1 MLVGASIALAARSE
15 TMTSVAR
22 TRRSLSALDAEMADT
37 VRVHQLLAL
46 DWHAPERFVR
56 AIERHVAATKPPDL
70 VVAWIHEDGLA
81 IRLAEALATP
91 ERPPTFVHV
100 VGSASEDVRSDADVA
115 RAGLDA
121 PETALRYR
129 QVVLGA
135 HRTAGGMRWL
145 TNDEI
150 STGVLE
156 AIEQGRDRFVV
167 GVVP

>member
-1 MLVGASIALAARSE
+1 MLAGASVALAARSE
-15 TMTSVAR
+15 AMTSVAR
-22 TRRSLSALDAEMADT
+22 TRRSLAALDAAIADT
-37 VRVHQLLAL
+37 VRVHHVLTL
-46 DWHAPERFVR
+46 DWHEPDRFVGE
-56 AIERHVAATKPPDL
+56 IERHVATTKPPDL
-70 VVAWIHEDGLA
+70 IVAWIHDDGRAL
-81 IRLAEALATP
+81 RLAEALATP

-100 VGSASEDVRSDADVA
+100 VGSASGDVGAVADGV
-115 RAGLDA
+115 RAGMGA
-121 PETALRYR
+121 PEIAVRYR

-145 TNDEI
+145 THDEI